1 MRVLF
6 PLAILAFLPV
16 FPAMAELSA
25 PVLGDPRQIGELMAQ
40 SGLPVSRGA
49 DLEGLPV
56 LESQIDD
63 IRFNVYFYDCQPLC
77 QRMQFVSGFTLP
89 APMTPQLANQ
99 WNLSNPF
106 ATVVVSD
113 SGDAFLE
120 MDIGL
125 AGDGIGRKNFDE
137 TLASWRLA
145 MSEFRD
151 YIDW

>member
-6 PLAILAFLPV
+6 PLAILAFLPA
-16 FPAMAELSA
+16 FPAVAELPA
-25 PVLGDPRQIGELMAQ
+25 PVLGDPKQIGELMTQ

-63 IRFNVYFYDCQPLC
+63 VRFNVYFYECRPLC
-77 QRMQFVSGFTLP
+77 ERMQFVSGFTP
-89 APMTPQLANQ
+89 AAPMTPQLANQ
-99 WNLSNPF
+99 WNMSNPY